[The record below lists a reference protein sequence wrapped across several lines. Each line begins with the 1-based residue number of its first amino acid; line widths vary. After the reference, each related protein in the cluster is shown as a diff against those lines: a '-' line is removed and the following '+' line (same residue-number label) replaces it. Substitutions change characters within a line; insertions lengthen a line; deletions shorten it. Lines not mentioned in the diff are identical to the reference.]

1 MENESLGKNA
11 TPSKRSGETHEIVNG
26 EFDIKEVLR
35 EYASIINKLENELKN
50 NKSMLINHLDV
61 MEKLEN
67 KNRELSKQSNVLRRV
82 SSIENK
88 PKEFYTIENKPKE
101 FYTIFKI
108 GFIKVST
115 SSEQDISYEKLKS
128 NVESKIRNMFS
139 EELIMSLKKRKK
151 IYKIFYLLLNL
162 RYLRPSL
169 KLFTSS

>member
-50 NKSMLINHLDV
+50 NKSMLINHLNV

-88 PKEFYTIENKPKE
+88 PKEFYS
-101 FYTIFKI
+101 IFKI

-115 SSEQDISYEKLKS
+115 SREQEISYEKLKS